1 MKMSD
6 DLENFMITQ
15 PPTPDRPLNGMTV
28 LVGEDS
34 RFASEAIRLLCLR
47 SGARIRRADNLA
59 AAHRHLRVYR
69 PTVVIID
76 MGLPDGSG
84 AELIE
89 ELSGDTIR
97 VPVIL
102 GMSGDAGTRD
112 AALEAGADGFLE
124 KPVESL
130 AEFQQTILSILPTQ
144 EGPVSPRA
152 LPSEVVSPD
161 VLALQD
167 DLSHLA
173 QIMRDGDDGATQDY
187 VAQFLGGLALAAHDG
202 PLAAAA
208 KRLAASRHA
217 GRATGTDMAHVTH
230 LVEDRLRERRQL

>member
-1 MKMSD
+1 MSD
-6 DLENFMITQ
+6 DLETFIMAQ
-15 PPTPDRPLNGMTV
+15 PPTPDRPLNGITV
-28 LVGEDS
+28 LVVEDS

-69 PTVVIID
+69 PSVVIID

-84 AELIE
+84 ADLIG
-89 ELSGDTIR
+89 ELSGDAIR

-102 GMSGDAGTRD
+102 GMSGDAGTRNV
-112 AALEAGADGFLE
+112 AISAGADGFLE

-130 AEFQQTILSILPTQ
+130 ATFQRAILDVIPSQ
-144 EGPVSPRA
+144 DRPVETRA
-152 LPSEVVSPD
+152 LTSGVVSPD

-167 DLSHLA
+167 DLSHMA
-173 QIMRDGDDGATQDY
+173 QILRDGDDGATQDY
-187 VAQFLGGLALAAHDG
+187 VAQFLGGLALAAHDQ

-208 KRLAASRHA
+208 KRLAASRSA
-217 GRATGTDMAHVTH
+217 GRATSADMAHVSH
-230 LVEDRLRERRQL
+230 LLEDRLRERPQL

>member
-1 MKMSD
+1 MSD
-6 DLENFMITQ
+6 DLETFMMHQ

-28 LVGEDS
+28 LVVEDS

-84 AELIE
+84 ADLIK
-89 ELSGDTIR
+89 ELSSDAIR

-102 GMSGDAGTRD
+102 GMSGEAGTCE
-112 AALEAGADGFLE
+112 AALDAGADGFLE

-130 AEFQQTILSILPTQ
+130 AEFQQTILSVLPAL
-144 EGPVSPRA
+144 EGPVSPRSLSNEMIA
-152 LPSEVVSPD
+152 PD

-173 QIMRDGDDGATQDY
+173 QIMRDGDDNATQDY
-187 VAQFLGGLALAAHDG
+187 IAQFLGGLALSAHDQ

-208 KRLAASRHA
+208 KRLAASRLA
-217 GRATGTDMAHVTH
+217 GRSTGAEMAHVSH
-230 LVEDRLRERRQL
+230 LVKDRLRERRQL